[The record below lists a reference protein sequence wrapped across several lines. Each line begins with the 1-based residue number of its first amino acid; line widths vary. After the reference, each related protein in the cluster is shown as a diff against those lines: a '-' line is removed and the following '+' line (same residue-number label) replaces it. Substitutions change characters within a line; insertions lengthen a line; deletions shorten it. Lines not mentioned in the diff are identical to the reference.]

1 MKKKLIFLFQIIF
14 IYILFL
20 SISFADL
27 QKNLINKITATKTLS
42 FNFKQNIAEKV
53 EFGNCYI
60 KYPLLMK
67 CIYQNLKQKS
77 VISNG
82 KTVAIIKKKYKK
94 IYYYPIRTTPLF
106 IILKKKLI
114 FLFQIIFI
122 YILFLSISFADL
134 QKNLIN
140 KITATK
146 TLSFNFKQNI
156 AEKVEFGNCYIKYPL
171 LMKCIYQNLKQ
182 KSVISNGKTVAIIKK
197 KYKKIYYYPI
207 RTTPLFIILK
217 KEKILHLIRNNKP
230 TKIDSSIIEFE
241 LNEKKSNKLKIL
253 FDKNSLE
260 FKGWKTKDAYSND
273 VTFIIY
279 DLKTNEIIEDEFFK
293 IPKEEDL

>member
-1 MKKKLIFLFQIIF
+1 MWVK
-14 IYILFL
+14 
-20 SISFADL
+20 
-27 QKNLINKITATKTLS
+27 
-42 FNFKQNIAEKV
+42 EK
-53 EFGNCYI
+53 FYR
-60 KYPLLMK
+60 
-67 CIYQNLKQKS
+67 S
-77 VISNG
+77 
-82 KTVAIIKKKYKK
+82 
-94 IYYYPIRTTPLF
+94 
-106 IILKKKLI
+106 ILKKKLI

-207 RTTPLFIILK
+207 RTTPLFTILK

-230 TKIDSSIIEFE
+230 TKIDSSIIEFK
-241 LNEKKSNKLKIL
+241 LSEKKSNKLKIF

-273 VTFIIY
+273 VSFMINNLI
-279 DLKTNEIIEDEFFK
+279 TNKIVKDDFFK
-293 IPKEEDL
+293 IPQESDL